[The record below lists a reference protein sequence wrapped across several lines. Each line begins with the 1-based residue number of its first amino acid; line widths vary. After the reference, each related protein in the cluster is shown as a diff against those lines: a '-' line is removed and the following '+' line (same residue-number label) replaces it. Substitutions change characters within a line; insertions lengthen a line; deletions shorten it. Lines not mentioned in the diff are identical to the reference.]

1 MQQLKIRD
9 PAEKTGS
16 IEKETTITG
25 KEQTQRGV
33 SAIELAAQ
41 LGMEFPSNGMPV
53 VMDEQEGPVAVRA
66 DDLVSAGSSFM
77 TDCSG
82 QIVTVQPMMGG

>member
-9 PAEKTGS
+9 PADKAGS
-16 IEKETTITG
+16 IEKETTIMG
-25 KEQTQRGV
+25 KEQTRRRV

-41 LGMEFPSNGMPV
+41 LGMDFPSNGMPV
-53 VMDEQEGPVAVRA
+53 VMDEEVGPVAVRA

>member
-1 MQQLKIRD
+1 MQQLKSRD

-16 IEKETTITG
+16 IEKETTIMG
-25 KEQTQRGV
+25 KVQPQKRI
-33 SAIELAAQ
+33 SAVELAAR
-41 LGMEFPSNGMPV
+41 LGMDFPTNGMPV
-53 VMDEQEGPVAVRA
+53 IIDEQEGPVAVRA

>member
-1 MQQLKIRD
+1 MQRLKFRD
-9 PAEKTGS
+9 PAEKAGP
-16 IEKETTITG
+16 IEKETTIMDEVHPQ
-25 KEQTQRGV
+25 KRV
-33 SAIELAAQ
+33 SAVELAAQ
-41 LGMEFPSNGMPV
+41 LGMDFPSNGMPV

-82 QIVTVQPMMGG
+82 QIVTVQPLMGG

>member
-1 MQQLKIRD
+1 MQQLKFRD
-9 PAEKTGS
+9 PVEKARS
-16 IEKETTITG
+16 IEKETTIID
-25 KEQTQRGV
+25 KVQPQKRI

-41 LGMEFPSNGMPV
+41 LGMDFPTNGMPV
-53 VMDEQEGPVAVRA
+53 VMDELEGPVAVRA
-66 DDLVSAGSSFM
+66 DDLVSVGSSFM